1 MTLHVTHPI
10 VPPTQEMARIAEA
23 RAMRNLA
30 VMFADISGS
39 TGLYESLGDARA
51 HRVVAATLQIM
62 TGAVQACG
70 GRMIK
75 TVGDALLCAYPS
87 ADDGARGAIAIQ
99 KALQGLQQ
107 VPDAG
112 RVAVRIGF
120 NCGPVVE
127 AGGDVFGDSV
137 NVAARLV
144 HLARPQQILT
154 TATCVEQLSPVYRTK
169 ARELQL
175 IGVRGRDS
183 YVPVW
188 ELPWRPEEDQTQ
200 RVLSPV
206 RQARGGS
213 LLRFEFRGR
222 TWELWREGDV
232 LTMGRDESNQ
242 VRLDGHL
249 ASRDHARI
257 IVRNGKFVLIDHSTN
272 GTYLLP
278 DGGASVAMMHEE
290 YVLSGGGKISFG
302 NVAAT
307 ASNELARYSSGT
319 RSQPRAARSEVEVP
333 ANRAGS
339 KPASKSGD
347 AP

>member
-1 MTLHVTHPI
+1 MTRNVTHPM
-10 VPPTQEMARIAEA
+10 VAPTAEMAKIAEA
-23 RAMRNLA
+23 RAIREFA
-30 VMFADISGS
+30 VMFADIAGS

-70 GRMIK
+70 GRIVK
-75 TVGDALLCAYPS
+75 TVGDALLCTYPS

-99 KALQGLQQ
+99 QALQGLQQ

-144 HLARPQQILT
+144 QMARPQQILT
-154 TATCVEQLSPVYRTK
+154 TATCIERLSPEHRSK

-183 YVPVW
+183 YVAVW
-188 ELPWRPEEDQTQ
+188 ELRWRPEEDQTQ
-200 RVLSPV
+200 RLSTA
-206 RQARGGS
+206 RQARTGS
-213 LLRFEFRGR
+213 LLRLEFRGLG
-222 TWELWREGDV
+222 WELWREGDV
-232 LTMGRDESNQ
+232 LTIGRDETSH
-242 VRLDGHL
+242 VRLDGQL

-257 IVRNGKFVLIDHSTN
+257 LVRNGKFVLIDHSTN

-278 DGGASVAMMHEE
+278 EGGTTIAMMHEE
-290 YVLSGGGKISFG
+290 YVLSGSGKISFG
-302 NVAAT
+302 CIAAN
-307 ASNELARYSSGT
+307 AGSELARFSSGT
-319 RSQPRAARSEVEVP
+319 RSMPRAARNAESP
-333 ANRAGS
+333 AERPGAA
-339 KPASKSGD
+339 PASKT
-347 AP
+347 P

>member
-1 MTLHVTHPI
+1 
-10 VPPTQEMARIAEA
+10 
-23 RAMRNLA
+23 
-30 VMFADISGS
+30 
-39 TGLYESLGDARA
+39 
-51 HRVVAATLQIM
+51 M

-70 GRMIK
+70 GRVVK
-75 TVGDALLCAYPS
+75 TVGDALLCTYPS

-99 KALQGLQQ
+99 QALQGLQQ

-144 HLARPQQILT
+144 QMARPQQILT
-154 TATCVEQLSPVYRTK
+154 TATCIEQFSPAHRSQ

-183 YVPVW
+183 YVAVW
-188 ELPWRPEEDQTQ
+188 ELRWRPEEDQTQ
-200 RVLSPV
+200 RMQAPA
-206 RQARGGS
+206 RQARTGS
-213 LLRFEFRGR
+213 LLRLEFRGLG
-222 TWELWREGDV
+222 WELWREGDV
-232 LTMGRDESNQ
+232 LTIGRDETNH

-257 IVRNGKFVLIDHSTN
+257 LVRNGKFVLIDHSTN

-278 DGGASVAMMHEE
+278 EGGTTTAMMHEE
-290 YVLSGGGKISFG
+290 FVLSGTGKISFG
-302 NVAAT
+302 CIAAN
-307 ASNELARYSSGT
+307 AGNELARFSMAT
-319 RSQPRAARSEVEVP
+319 RSQPRAVRSAESAP
-333 ANRAGS
+333 AERAAS
-339 KPASKSGD
+339 MPASKTSGNH
-347 AP
+347 